1 MSRDGLTGTMQT
13 DLLIV
18 GAGPAGLMAACWASQ
33 YQISFR
39 IIDRNPTRKPTGH
52 ADGIHSRTIEI
63 LDSFG
68 IADRITKLGVPD
80 VEMCYWVGISLS
92 FISRDKH

>member
-1 MSRDGLTGTMQT
+1 MDFTGTMQT
-13 DLLIV
+13 DLLII

-39 IIDRNPTRKPTGH
+39 IIDKNPARKPTGH

-68 IADRITKLGVPD
+68 IADHITKLGVPD
-80 VEMCYWVGISLS
+80 VEKCYWVCIALY
-92 FISRDKH
+92 FISPR